1 MENTKKI
8 GGLKKEDIVDIAVA
22 AGIIGI
28 VLMIIIPMPSFILD
42 ILIAINITVSVV
54 ILLITIFSSEVLQ
67 FSVFPSVLL
76 VTTLF
81 RLAINVSST
90 RSILSTASGGSIIE
104 AFGNFVIGGNYVVGI
119 IIFLIIVII
128 QFLVITNGAGRVSEV
143 SARFTLDAMPGKQM
157 SIDAD
162 LNSGII
168 TEEEAKKR
176 RKNLQ
181 LEADFYGS
189 MDGASKFVKGD
200 AIAGIIVTLINVIAG
215 IVIGSMM
222 MGMEIG
228 EAASTYVRLTVGD
241 GLVSQIPALLISTAS
256 GIIVTRAGDGTN
268 LSRALTTQFTEFPMV
283 LLTASGILT
292 LLAIIPG
299 LPTLPFLILALLT
312 GAAGFL
318 LTKDDKKKIQEAVD
332 ESLKAQKEAEAEAES
347 QSSEPENISK
357 LVLIEPIELEIG
369 YGLIPLADE
378 KNGGDLL
385 NRIASIRR
393 QVALEM
399 GLLLKPIRIRD
410 NLQLKSNEYVLK
422 IWGTIAIKVEVIP
435 NMLMAISTSSDGLDS
450 IQGLTTKD
458 PTFGLDAK
466 WIEKSSREEAEL
478 LGLTVVDPTTII
490 VTHVTETIKNRAYEL
505 LGRQEVK
512 EIMDVLKEKYPTVVE
527 ELVPDLMS
535 IGEVQKVLQN
545 LLKERIPIKDLVTI
559 FESLADNARLTKDV
573 DVLTEHVRFTL
584 NRVISN
590 MFADENKKIVVVTL
604 SPKLEELMSKSI
616 QKSTQGNFIALE
628 PSLSRKIF
636 EAISYTIKRV
646 QFNYSQPV
654 ILVSPR
660 IRSAF
665 KRFTELVFG
674 DLFVIS
680 LNEITPDIQIV
691 NDRMVEIDD
700 N

>member
-1 MENTKKI
+1 MENIKVLKGLDKK
-8 GGLKKEDIVDIAVA
+8 DIVDVGVA

-42 ILIAINITVSVV
+42 VLIAVNITTSVI
-54 ILLITIFSSEVLQ
+54 ILLITIFATEVLQ
-67 FSVFPSVLL
+67 FSIFPSVLL

-90 RSILSTASGGSIIE
+90 RLILSKADGGSIIE

-168 TEEEAKKR
+168 SEEEAKKR

-215 IVIGSMM
+215 IVIGSLML
-222 MGMEIG
+222 GMEIG

-256 GIIVTRAGDGTN
+256 GIIVTRSGDGTN
-268 LSRALTTQFTEFPMV
+268 LSRALTNQFSEFPIV
-283 LLTASGILT
+283 LLTASGILA

-299 LPTLPFLILALLT
+299 LPTLPFLILSLAT
-312 GAAGFL
+312 GGASIFL
-318 LTKDDKKKIQEAVD
+318 LKGD
-332 ESLKAQKEAEAEAES
+332 EKTEVEDPEEIARREAEAEAELN
-347 QSSEPENISK
+347 QEPENVNK

-393 QVALEM
+393 QVALEL
-399 GLLLKPIRIRD
+399 GLIIKAIRIRD

-422 IWGTIAIKVEVIP
+422 IRGTIVIKVEVIP
-435 NMLMAISTSSDGLDS
+435 NMLMAISTSNDGLDS
-450 IQGLTTKD
+450 VQGLTTKD
-458 PTFGLDAK
+458 PTFGLQAK
-466 WIEKSSREEAEL
+466 WIDKSQREEAEL

-490 VTHVTETIKNRAYEL
+490 VTHITETIKQRAYEL
-505 LGRQEVK
+505 LGRQETK
-512 EIMDVLKEKYPTVVE
+512 EIIDTLKEKYPTVVE
-527 ELVPDLMS
+527 ELVPDLMNV
-535 IGEVQKVLQN
+535 GEIQKVLQN

-559 FESLADNARLTKDV
+559 FESLADNSRLTKDIEI
-573 DVLTEHVRFTL
+573 LTEHVRFAL

-590 MFADENKKIVVVTL
+590 MFVDEENKIVVVTL
-604 SPKLEELMSKSI
+604 SPKLEEMLTKSI
-616 QKSTQGNFIALE
+616 QKSTQGSFIALE
-628 PSLSRKIF
+628 PGLSRKVF
-636 EAISYTIKRV
+636 ESVGDTIKKV
-646 QFNYSQPV
+646 QFNYSQPIV
-654 ILVSPR
+654 LVSPR
-660 IRSAF
+660 LRAAF
-665 KRFTELVFG
+665 KKFTELVFG

-680 LNEITPDIQIV
+680 LNEITPDIQII
-691 NDRMVEIDD
+691 NDRMVDIDD